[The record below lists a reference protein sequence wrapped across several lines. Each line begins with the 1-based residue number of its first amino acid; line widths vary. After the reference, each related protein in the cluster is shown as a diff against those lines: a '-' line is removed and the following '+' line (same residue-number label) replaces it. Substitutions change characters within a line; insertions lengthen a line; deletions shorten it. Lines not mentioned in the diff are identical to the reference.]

1 MGRILYS
8 FLAFK
13 AMDNKFLKAKN
24 KLLDNYII
32 KKNKNK
38 IQNNKLKGEIL
49 KSKIFK
55 IFYLHKT
62 YNCKNNENQIKYIIL
77 I

>member
-8 FLAFK
+8 FQAFK

-38 IQNNKLKGEIL
+38 I
-49 KSKIFK
+49 
-55 IFYLHKT
+55 
-62 YNCKNNENQIKYIIL
+62 
-77 I
+77 